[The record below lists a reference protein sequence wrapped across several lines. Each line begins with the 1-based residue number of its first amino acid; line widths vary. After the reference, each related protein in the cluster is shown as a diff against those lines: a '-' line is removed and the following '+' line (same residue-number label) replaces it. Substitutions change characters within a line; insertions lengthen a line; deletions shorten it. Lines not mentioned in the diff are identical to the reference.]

1 MSEVNPH
8 PPDPAEP
15 PRGVLLRRLKG
26 RAQLLEPVLKVGKA
40 GVSAEFLA
48 ALDEALAQH
57 ELVKVRFEHFKDRRK
72 ELAVEMAAR
81 TGSHLI
87 QQVGHVAVLFR
98 ARRDVPGESAA

>member
-1 MSEVNPH
+1 M
-8 PPDPAEP
+8 
-15 PRGVLLRRLKG
+15 KG

-40 GVSAEFLA
+40 GLSPELLA

-57 ELVKVRFEHFKDRRK
+57 ELVKVRFEHFKERERRK
-72 ELAVEMAAR
+72 QLAAEMAAR

-98 ARRDVPGESAA
+98 ARPADPQPPGH